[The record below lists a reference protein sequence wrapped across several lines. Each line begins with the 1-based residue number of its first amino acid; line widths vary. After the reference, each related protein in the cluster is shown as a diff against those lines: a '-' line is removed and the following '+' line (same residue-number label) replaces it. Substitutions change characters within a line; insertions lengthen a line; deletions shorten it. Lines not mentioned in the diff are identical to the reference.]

1 MSSQDRSTPGSGS
14 GAVALL
20 HRLDDSVAAGTAA
33 SSPSRRR
40 RLLQQ
45 RREEQLRA
53 AGLSSPTDALP
64 RRRSQR
70 ADWPV
75 PGDPTPS
82 KRKRRSSRKHRAQ
95 PSLLRPVPAD
105 APTPRH
111 SRMAAWPP
119 STAGSHWLRSGP
131 IRWWSVLL
139 RVGTAAA
146 FARWIA
152 LVEGSRHCIVIGAER
167 IRFRMTQ
174 RAWYAFAERIA
185 HRRHVNSL
193 LHKCLVMARTS
204 LEFVALH
211 RWAEHCESERQRRE
225 GALRKAVGRMRLLYA
240 AQAFVSWV
248 SYTVR
253 SQELD
258 NVMYMAARL
267 LHDNTLARS
276 FDTWLDAADHIASV
290 KAQAWPMWVDPDG
303 SETELVSSIS
313 EAQRARCE
321 LLARQAV
328 QRWVHPD
335 VYAALQGWDDFVQ
348 QKMDARSKVKRVL
361 ARIGRRQLHE
371 AFQGWDWAHAQ
382 AVHMRQIAKRAIVFM
397 SRASL
402 ARAHMRWLNYTHE
415 SVRSKQLARKAI
427 GQMSRSA
434 AGRAYLR
441 WIRYTAWSK
450 VVKVSATR
458 LVQKMRHRLK
468 AKSLTTWQQYSARRA
483 KSRTLLTRGLAK
495 LRNTHL
501 ASAWQT
507 WTTTVREIVRMRT
520 IVGRIVMR
528 MRNGVAMS
536 AFVSWLDWTQERT
549 RERKIIAKVVARLR
563 RSELLGAFCR
573 WQEHWSE
580 LDRTR
585 GILLRHLVK
594 VRNATVLSAWQTWT
608 TAVKDSIRMRTIAG
622 RVVSRLHNRLVVSA
636 FASWL
641 DWTQER
647 TRERKIIAKVVA
659 RLRKVKVLGAF
670 CRWQEHWSELDRNRG
685 VLLKHLVKVRNAT
698 ILSAWQTWTTTVKNS
713 VHMHTIAGRVVSR
726 LHNRLVVSAFASW
739 HNLVT
744 KRAHNRDIA
753 YRALAR
759 LQRDELMVVFLGWI
773 DFVHAAVSAEI
784 VEEAALKREIWM
796 IDTMF
801 TAWKHVAAREL
812 ALELVL
818 EEAQVRIECILIRS
832 AFDRWMDSLFVPDC
846 AGDQKS
852 DVDESTLLDAT
863 SDSGT
868 VESTINGSWTPG
880 SKVHKDW
887 TWSQQLEFLQTRRAE
902 QDWLGGSGPATAAT
916 PDMVADLVADLRET
930 RLNHQAKLHEM
941 HLELSKAPKAPETPR
956 PAIESSSKL
965 RQTAGEMNSWVESP
979 MPRVQSTGQSF
990 GSVRVSGDDTFAT
1003 WRESETTPG
1012 NRAKRNR
1019 LSAGTGRST
1028 DLTTSTTATA
1038 YVFEQLSADAA
1049 ALVGDKSVL
1058 HEARLE
1064 APRRGPSPPTRQ
1076 EIARLQRDVH
1086 ELQTPREALQASTKQ
1101 EAPRRSSNELPDR
1114 PLSRKRAAGRDNSL
1128 TALLDDQAA
1137 AAGSLFRS
1145 STTGIFEYERLKAP
1159 VRSSTSAS
1167 GLSLSFGRR
1176 RTFSDEESV
1185 ATAQDP
1191 LALVLQAQADLSA
1204 KLVAINALARG

>member
-1 MSSQDRSTPGSGS
+1 MSHHDQLQDIRPPSPRSLQLVAVRAELAASPPPPTPLRDMGLPHSMTPPPRSPWSPTRSPRSARRRTAAAPASMSSQDRSTPGSGS

-45 RREEQLRA
+45 RREEQLCA

-507 WTTTVREIVRMRT
+507 WTTTVREWIRMRT

-528 MRNGVAMS
+528 MRNALAMS

-580 LDRTR
+580 LDR
-585 GILLRHLVK
+585 
-594 VRNATVLSAWQTWT
+594 
-608 TAVKDSIRMRTIAG
+608 
-622 RVVSRLHNRLVVSA
+622 
-636 FASWL
+636 
-641 DWTQER
+641 
-647 TRERKIIAKVVA
+647 
-659 RLRKVKVLGAF
+659 
-670 CRWQEHWSELDRNRG
+670 NRG
-685 VLLKHLVKVRNAT
+685 VLLKHLVKVRTAT

>member
-1 MSSQDRSTPGSGS
+1 
-14 GAVALL
+14 
-20 HRLDDSVAAGTAA
+20 
-33 SSPSRRR
+33 
-40 RLLQQ
+40 
-45 RREEQLRA
+45 
-53 AGLSSPTDALP
+53 
-64 RRRSQR
+64 
-70 ADWPV
+70 
-75 PGDPTPS
+75 
-82 KRKRRSSRKHRAQ
+82 
-95 PSLLRPVPAD
+95 
-105 APTPRH
+105 
-111 SRMAAWPP
+111 
-119 STAGSHWLRSGP
+119 
-131 IRWWSVLL
+131 
-139 RVGTAAA
+139 
-146 FARWIA
+146 
-152 LVEGSRHCIVIGAER
+152 
-167 IRFRMTQ
+167 MTQ

-507 WTTTVREIVRMRT
+507 WTTTVREWIRMRTIVGRIVMRMRNALAMSAFVSWLDWTQERTSERKIIAKVVARLRRSELLGAFCRWQERTSWLAFAHQTLDKHLAKIRNATVSSAWQTWTTTVREIVRMRT

-528 MRNGVAMS
+528 MRNALAMS